1 MRVLY
6 ILYILEMFEPDLEKI
21 RSSNFACVDMEY
33 GRIRSIDKNTPWI
46 PTSQLTKED
55 LRSEAIRKLG
65 ALLENLMLTKMRI

>member
-33 GRIRSIDKNTPWI
+33 GRIRSIDKNTLCVRARADSMD
-46 PTSQLTKED
+46 TNQSADQ
-55 LRSEAIRKLG
+55 G
-65 ALLENLMLTKMRI
+65 GLEI